1 MYTLITVDKEKSPF
15 DEIIG
20 TFDTLDEAKA
30 SLKRNDLNPFL
41 SYIIDC
47 NKENQD
53 SLIKEGLQILHSINY

>member
-20 TFDTLDEAKA
+20 TFDTLEEAKA
-30 SLKRNDLNPFL
+30 SRQKHDLNPYL
-41 SYIIDC
+41 SYIIEC

-53 SLIKEGLQILHSINY
+53 SLIKEGLRILHSINY